1 MEGFI
6 DTSFFGNDFS
16 WDIPA
21 DFADYVPYADTFVPE
36 TPPPEEDSLEVNQVE
51 YLQPIQFQIVE
62 PTTPPTVQPVHVV
75 EPVQTQLVVTSDL
88 TITLLQKRRGN
99 GGLWQPLAQDE
110 RIRVD
115 KIKGKLV
122 KLIVKSNGYNLSE
135 KDWDVQLYLID
146 KAHPDQPIH
155 PGDGFT
161 IEQPTRA
168 AKGAME
174 SNCREFK
181 LKLTKISKSQYFFV
195 SASKLGQNI
204 SGYSLEF
211 RSDDNGK
218 VPTSKKRY
226 RHELE
231 PFVPHNQSN
240 LICKDIGADN
250 GLVSMIARSLVPIIL
265 DNFQNQLTTGS
276 LEDNIAKRI
285 KLAFAPQI
293 KTEPLVC

>member
-6 DTSFFGNDFS
+6 DTSSSFSFFSETDFT
-16 WDIPA
+16 WPFA
-21 DFADYVPYADTFVPE
+21 NEDFAFADNVPE
-36 TPPPEEDSLEVNQVE
+36 TPPEDFLELSSLE
-51 YLQPIQFQIVE
+51 F
-62 PTTPPTVQPVHVV
+62 VQPLNAVV
-75 EPVQTQLVVTSDL
+75 EQTAAIVPVAEVPQSVMVPSDL
-88 TITLLQKRRGN
+88 TVTILQKRRGN
-99 GGLWQPLAQDE
+99 GGLWQPLTQDE

-122 KLIVKSNGYNLSE
+122 KLIVKSSRLNLSE
-135 KDWDVQLYLID
+135 KDWDVQIYLID
-146 KAHPDQPIH
+146 KAHPEQPIH

-168 AKGAME
+168 VKGGMDV
-174 SNCREFK
+174 NCREFK

-195 SASKLGQNI
+195 SASKPGINL

-218 VPTSKKRY
+218 VLSSKKRY
-226 RHELE
+226 RHEME
-231 PFVPHNQSN
+231 SAVVPSFPQQN
-240 LICKDIGADN
+240 LICKDICADN
-250 GLVSMIARSLVPIIL
+250 GLVSMIARSLVPILL
-265 DNFQNQLTTGS
+265 DNFQNQLTAGN

-293 KTEPLVC
+293 KTEPVSC

>member
-1 MEGFI
+1 ME
-6 DTSFFGNDFS
+6 T
-16 WDIPA
+16 
-21 DFADYVPYADTFVPE
+21 YVPE
-36 TPPPEEDSLEVNQVE
+36 TPPEDFLENVTQFE
-51 YLQPIQFQIVE
+51 YLQPITKIVE
-62 PTTPPTVQPVHVV
+62 QPTTVQLVPTVESTLKTESVATVA
-75 EPVQTQLVVTSDL
+75 SDL

-122 KLIVKSNGYNLSE
+122 KLIVKSNSNNLSE
-135 KDWDVQLYLID
+135 KEWDVQLYLID
-146 KAHPDQPIH
+146 KAHPEQPIH

-161 IEQPTRA
+161 IEQPARPV
-168 AKGAME
+168 KGGME
-174 SNCREFK
+174 ANCREFK
-181 LKLTKISKSQYFFV
+181 LKLTKISKNQYFFV
-195 SASKLGQNI
+195 SATKLGLSL

-218 VPTSKKRY
+218 VLTSKKRY
-226 RHELE
+226 RQDIETTAY
-231 PFVPHNQSN
+231 PSYSQTN
-240 LICKDIGADN
+240 LICKDICADN

-276 LEDNIAKRI
+276 LEDSIAKRI

-293 KTEPLVC
+293 KSEPLTC